1 MGHWSVGHVHDV
13 ELIDYVALLLLDYVD
28 VVHVELVVHV
38 DVDVDVDVALV
49 LVILV
54 LVVGDLMD
62 HDHATHVD
70 DIDVVDQHI
79 EYLLDLRSHIV
90 DDDTYQQW
98 RRELVAA
105 ANHVQWA
112 YWGRATSGHWL

>member
-1 MGHWSVGHVHDV
+1 MGHWHLVHDV
-13 ELIDYVALLLLDYVD
+13 ELIDHVGHVYDVELVDHVD
-28 VVHVELVVHV
+28 VVHVVLVEY
-38 DVDVDVDVALV
+38 VDVALV
-49 LVILV
+49 L

>member
-1 MGHWSVGHVHDV
+1 MGHWHLVHDV
-13 ELIDYVALLLLDYVD
+13 ELIDHVGHVYDVELVDHVD
-28 VVHVELVVHV
+28 VVHVVLVEY
-38 DVDVDVDVALV
+38 VDVALV
-49 LVILV
+49 LLV
-54 LVVGDLMD
+54 LLVVGDLMD